1 MAQNASTWWWTNGV
15 WFVAWRMAGWTF
27 IAGGD
32 DGVDEEVLVKP
43 FCVSEAATSEQH
55 FFLVMLRE

>member
-1 MAQNASTWWWTNGV
+1 M
-15 WFVAWRMAGWTF
+15 AWRMAGWTF
-27 IAGGD
+27 IAGDD